1 MGNLAMQQTAISFQ
15 QSAWA
20 WIVSYLDTKQPK
32 LSVIPVESES
42 GRKLSAES
50 CQPINLKTR
59 GGGYCKWVPS
69 SGLKCN
75 FNITTG
81 P

>member
-1 MGNLAMQQTAISFQ
+1 MSQTAQRGEISAVPNEVSRALTRSSFI
-15 QSAWA
+15 SAIRA
-20 WIVSYLDTKQPK
+20 ML
-32 LSVIPVESES
+32 
-42 GRKLSAES
+42 AE
-50 CQPINLKTR
+50 IKILLTG

>member
-1 MGNLAMQQTAISFQ
+1 MSRTAKWGEIS
-15 QSAWA
+15 A
-20 WIVSYLDTKQPK
+20 VPNKYCET
-32 LSVIPVESES
+32 
-42 GRKLSAES
+42 G
-50 CQPINLKTR
+50 